1 MNSPFII
8 FIINSFCFMRK
19 IYGCR
24 YICISSKSI
33 KLYMKYKVILFDVN
47 KENYDIITKETIND
61 ENELYSL
68 SYKNGWNIEWY
79 DKYKEKLNIVY

>member
-19 IYGCR
+19 IYGGR

-47 KENYDIITKETIND
+47 KESHDIITKETIND

-68 SYKNGWNIEWY
+68 CYKNGWNIEWY
-79 DKYKEKLNIVY
+79 DKYKENLNIVY

>member
-47 KENYDIITKETIND
+47 KETIND

>member
-19 IYGCR
+19 IYGCM
-24 YICISSKSI
+24 YICRSSKRI

-47 KENYDIITKETIND
+47 KETHDIITKETIND

-68 SYKNGWNIEWY
+68 CYKNGWNIEWY
-79 DKYKEKLNIVY
+79 DKYKEKINIVY

>member
-19 IYGCR
+19 IYGCM
-24 YICISSKSI
+24 YICRSSKSI

-47 KENYDIITKETIND
+47 KETHDIITKETIND
-61 ENELYSL
+61 NKGN
-68 SYKNGWNIEWY
+68 YK
-79 DKYKEKLNIVY
+79 